1 LSSRKRGTKGLPET
15 AGLFFGIM
23 GDAEIAYRRVFTFG
37 GLEIKFRTGKWII
50 EEGGDPMR
58 EEGLFYD
65 WQKRGFL
72 HVYSDNGRLIIDK
85 EPCQHDHTEMVV
97 FAA

>member
-1 LSSRKRGTKGLPET
+1 MKSLLET
-15 AGLFFGIM
+15 AGFFLAWWCDG
-23 GDAEIAYRRVFTFG
+23 AIAYWRVFTFV
-37 GLEIKFRTGKWII
+37 GLEIKFRWRWNIK
-50 EEGGDPMR
+50 EGGDRMK

-65 WQKRGFL
+65 WQERGFL

-85 EPCQHDHTEMVV
+85 EPCHHEHTEMVV